1 MDLSKK
7 SILVTGGNGFLGS
20 FVVDDLKKKGAS
32 DVYCPSSK
40 ECDLRINEECKK
52 AIRGIDV
59 VFHLAGK
66 GGGIQFMRNNPA
78 DVFYDNLLMST
89 HLIHESKNEGVEK
102 FIALGTVCSYPKF
115 AKLPFTEDNIWEGY
129 PEETN
134 ASYGLSKK
142 MMLVQSQA
150 YKQQYDFNSIVLF
163 PTNLYGPLDNF
174 DLENS
179 HVIPGLIT
187 KINLAKI
194 NNQKS
199 ISLWG
204 DGTPTRDFL
213 YVEDAARGIVLAGE
227 KYDGVEPVNLGSE
240 DEISIKELADL
251 LSDIMEF
258 NGKIIWDKSK
268 PNGQPRRCVSN
279 QKAKEEFGFEPKIK
293 LKEGLEKTVKWYIE
307 KIN

>member
-20 FVVDDLKKKGAS
+20 FVVDELKKKGAS

-194 NNQKS
+194 
-199 ISLWG
+199 
-204 DGTPTRDFL
+204 
-213 YVEDAARGIVLAGE
+213 
-227 KYDGVEPVNLGSE
+227 
-240 DEISIKELADL
+240 
-251 LSDIMEF
+251 
-258 NGKIIWDKSK
+258 
-268 PNGQPRRCVSN
+268 
-279 QKAKEEFGFEPKIK
+279 KIK
-293 LKEGLEKTVKWYIE
+293 NQYHYGVMERLPEIFYTSKMLLEVLFWLVKNMMELNQLILVLKMRYLSK
-307 KIN
+307 N

>member
-1 MDLSKK
+1 M
-7 SILVTGGNGFLGS
+7 
-20 FVVDDLKKKGAS
+20 
-32 DVYCPSSK
+32 
-40 ECDLRINEECKK
+40 
-52 AIRGIDV
+52 
-59 VFHLAGK
+59 
-66 GGGIQFMRNNPA
+66 
-78 DVFYDNLLMST
+78 
-89 HLIHESKNEGVEK
+89 
-102 FIALGTVCSYPKF
+102 
-115 AKLPFTEDNIWEGY
+115 
-129 PEETN
+129 
-134 ASYGLSKK
+134 
-142 MMLVQSQA
+142 
-150 YKQQYDFNSIVLF
+150 
-163 PTNLYGPLDNF
+163 
-174 DLENS
+174 
-179 HVIPGLIT
+179 IT

-251 LSDIMEF
+251 LSDIMGF